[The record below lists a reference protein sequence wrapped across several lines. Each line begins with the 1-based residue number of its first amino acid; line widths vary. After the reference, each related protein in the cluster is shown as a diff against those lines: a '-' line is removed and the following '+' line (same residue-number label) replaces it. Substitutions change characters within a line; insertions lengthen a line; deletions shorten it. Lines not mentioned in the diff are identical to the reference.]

1 MGFFYNTM
9 RCYINDSFSFKNKT
23 SVYISGGKKLNYK
36 QENMIQYT
44 LPLLVKAYILNLF
57 KNINF

>member
-1 MGFFYNTM
+1 M
-9 RCYINDSFSFKNKT
+9 RCYVKDSFSFKNKT